1 MKIRTRMILAALI
14 VTAIANIIYG
24 VFFLEREG
32 REARALLQ
40 TTIEETNRLLASVMA
55 GPLYD
60 GNVEHLSRD
69 LDSFFLNPDIVHI
82 ALTETRGDIEI
93 KLDRASPSP
102 LGELIEDRVQ
112 VNRGIDALG
121 EIRVVYTTA
130 NIENRLLQLRS
141 ELVLMSVAFMLGLAV
156 VILLVAR
163 GLTKPI
169 DRLTAAAQ
177 AMTDG
182 KLDQHIEPTG
192 SREVVVLG
200 QSFIRMRDAI
210 REQMTALADK
220 NRQLELEVAQRGAAE
235 RERDRLIS
243 VVEAT
248 TDLISMSDPQGK
260 ILYLNHAGRRLTG
273 IGDRPVEELQIPDL
287 HPPWATALILS
298 TGVPT
303 ALRDGYWSGDTALLG
318 PDQHEFPVSQVIL
331 SHRDGQGEV
340 EYLSTIM
347 RDVTERKQT
356 EQELRELTSELETR
370 VQERTAE
377 LERTNKELESF
388 SYSVSHDLRAPLRAI
403 DGFSRL
409 LLEDY
414 GATLEGEAQDYL
426 IRVRKAVQ
434 RMGNLIDDLL
444 NLSRV
449 SRAELRPATVDLSRL
464 ATEIAAELREGNGA
478 RAVDVS
484 IAPGLT
490 AQGDPQLLRVALH
503 NLLGNAWKY
512 TGKTP
517 QARIEFGA
525 FQQDDETVYFV
536 RDNGAGF
543 DMQYAGKLFGAFQRL
558 HTEREFAGTGI
569 GLATV
574 ARIVHRHGGE
584 IWAEGVPGV
593 GATFYFILASPPGTR
608 PEPHPAPDGKAPR
621 QDATEGQRSATV
633 ANANN

>member
-32 REARALLQ
+32 REARARLQ

-82 ALTETRGDIEI
+82 ALKETRGDIALER
-93 KLDRASPSP
+93 DRASP
-102 LGELIEDRVQ
+102 LGELIEDRIQ
-112 VNRGIDALG
+112 VNRGINALG

-130 NIENRLLQLRS
+130 NIENRLLQLRN
-141 ELVLMSVAFMLGLAV
+141 ELVLLSVALLLGVSV

-210 REQMTALADK
+210 RERMTALADK
-220 NRQLELEVAQRGAAE
+220 NRQLELEVDQRGAAE

-260 ILYLNHAGRRLTG
+260 ILYLNRAGRRLTG
-273 IGDRPVEELQIPDL
+273 IGDRPAEELQIPDL
-287 HPPWATALILS
+287 HPPWATDLILN

-303 ALRDGYWSGDTALLG
+303 ALRGGYWSGDTALLG

-331 SHRDGQGEV
+331 SHRNGQGEV
-340 EYLSTIM
+340 EYLSTII
-347 RDVTERKQT
+347 RDVTERKKT

-388 SYSVSHDLRAPLRAI
+388 AYSVSHDLRAPLRAI

-409 LLEDY
+409 AARGLWDDAGGR
-414 GATLEGEAQDYL
+414 GAGLSDSGAQSGAAHGQPD
-426 IRVRKAVQ
+426 R
-434 RMGNLIDDLL
+434 
-444 NLSRV
+444 
-449 SRAELRPATVDLSRL
+449 RL
-464 ATEIAAELREGNGA
+464 AQ
-478 RAVDVS
+478 
-484 IAPGLT
+484 P
-490 AQGDPQLLRVALH
+490 
-503 NLLGNAWKY
+503 
-512 TGKTP
+512 
-517 QARIEFGA
+517 
-525 FQQDDETVYFV
+525 
-536 RDNGAGF
+536 
-543 DMQYAGKLFGAFQRL
+543 
-558 HTEREFAGTGI
+558 
-569 GLATV
+569 V
-574 ARIVHRHGGE
+574 AREPRGAAPRHGGPQS
-584 IWAEGVPGV
+584 PGDRDRR
-593 GATFYFILASPPGTR
+593 GAARRQWHARRRRVYRTGAHHPGRHAAASGRPAQSARQCLEVHGQDPGG
-608 PEPHPAPDGKAPR
+608 PDR
-621 QDATEGQRSATV
+621 IRRDAAKR
-633 ANANN
+633 

>member
-1 MKIRTRMILAALI
+1 MKIRTRMIMAALI

-24 VFFLEREG
+24 VFFLERED
-32 REARALLQ
+32 REARARLQ
-40 TTIEETNRLLASVMA
+40 TTIEENNRLLASVMA
-55 GPLYD
+55 GPLDD

-69 LDSFFLNPDIVHI
+69 LGTFFLNPDIVHI
-82 ALTETRGDIEI
+82 ALTKTRGDITLE
-93 KLDRASPSP
+93 LDRAAPSP
-102 LGELIEDRVQ
+102 LGELIDDRVQ

-141 ELVLMSVAFMLGLAV
+141 ELVLLSVAFVLGLAV

-177 AMTDG
+177 AMADG
-182 KLDQHIEPTG
+182 KLDQRIEPTG

-210 REQMTALADK
+210 REQMTALEDK
-220 NRQLELEVAQRGAAE
+220 NRQLELEVAQRSAAE
-235 RERDRLIS
+235 RERDRLTS

-260 ILYLNHAGRRLTG
+260 ILYLNRAGRRLTG
-273 IGDRPVEELQIPDL
+273 IGDRPTEALQIPDL
-287 HPPWATALILS
+287 HPPWATALILD

-303 ALRDGYWSGDTALLG
+303 ALRDGYWAGDTALLG
-318 PDQHEFPVSQVIL
+318 PDRHEFPVSQVIL
-331 SHRDGQGEV
+331 SHRNGQGEV

-347 RDVTERKQT
+347 RDVTERKKT

-370 VQERTAE
+370 VHERTAE
-377 LERTNKELESF
+377 LERTNRELESF

-414 GATLEGEAQDYL
+414 GATLEAEAQDYL
-426 IRVRKAVQ
+426 IRVRRAVQ

-478 RAVDVS
+478 RAVEVS

-490 AQGDPQLLRVALH
+490 TQGDPQLLRVALH
-503 NLLGNAWKY
+503 NLLDNAWKY

-517 QARIEFGA
+517 GARIEFGA
-525 FQQDDETVYFV
+525 MRQNDETVYFV

-543 DMQYAGKLFGAFQRL
+543 DMQYASKLFGAFQRL
-558 HTEREFAGTGI
+558 HSEREFTGTGI

-574 ARIVHRHGGE
+574 ARIVHRHGGQ
-584 IWAEGVPGV
+584 IWAEGEPGA
-593 GATFYFILASPPGTR
+593 GATFYFILASPPRTAKR
-608 PEPHPAPDGKAPR
+608 L
-621 QDATEGQRSATV
+621 DATKGQRSGTV
-633 ANANN
+633 ANANY